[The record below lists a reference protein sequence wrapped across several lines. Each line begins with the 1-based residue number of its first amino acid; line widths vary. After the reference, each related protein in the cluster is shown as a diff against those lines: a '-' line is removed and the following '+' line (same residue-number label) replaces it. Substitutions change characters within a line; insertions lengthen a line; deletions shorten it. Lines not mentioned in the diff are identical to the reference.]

1 MKFITLR
8 KSPVPA
14 LAMTI
19 SLALAAIVVMS
30 AHASGVTNG
39 DGMGVAVANATT
51 LHPGDAFTGVLP
63 HTQTMH
69 IVVALKLRNG
79 AQLDSLVA
87 AHQTLTPT
95 QFVAQHAPT
104 PAQAQAVA
112 TYLTQMGFTNVVIA
126 PNQMLVSADGTA
138 DNAQAAFL
146 TSFARVQTQ
155 DGRTAFANNSDAHIP
170 TSLQDSVLSVIGLQN
185 AYQAHT
191 FAQRAQVQSSAG
203 AASITGHNPTD
214 FSSIYG
220 GTGVPT
226 AAGVSVGIIS
236 EGDLSPTL
244 TDLNLFTTNNSL
256 STVTT
261 QLIYT
266 GASTSDTS
274 ATDEWSLDSQDI
286 IGMSGGQVGQLVFY
300 VMPDFTN
307 PSLVADFN
315 TVMTANAVKIIN
327 VSLGE
332 CETSA
337 EQDGS
342 MAAADQIFEA
352 AVAQG
357 QTFSVS
363 TGDSG
368 SNECTGGSG
377 AIASWPADSPYVVA
391 VGGTT
396 LDAST
401 TTWSSETVW
410 SLGGGSPSTIEP
422 KPSWQD
428 ALVPGTK
435 RGLPDVAF
443 DANPN
448 SGAVIYVF
456 GVPEQYGGT
465 SLASP
470 LFVAEWARMIAIKG
484 TAIGFA
490 APQLYLL
497 PAKVFHDITVG
508 SNGAE
513 TATVGYDFAS
523 GRGSVILSVLSGANG
538 IGTAPLLV
546 VNFNETAS
554 GLVAKFTDTSTDS
567 GGATIV
573 SRSWTFGDGGVSSAA
588 DPSHLFSRAG
598 TYSVT
603 ETVTDTAGYSLGK
616 TTSVTIK

>member
-1 MKFITLR
+1 MKLITLR
-8 KSPVPA
+8 KSPIPA
-14 LAMTI
+14 LAVTI
-19 SLALAAIVVMS
+19 SLALAAAAVMS

-39 DGMGVAVANATT
+39 NSVAVTSATT
-51 LHPGDAFTGVLP
+51 LHPGDVFTGVLP
-63 HTQTMH
+63 HTQPMH

-95 QFVAQHAPT
+95 QFAVQHAPT
-104 PAQAQAVA
+104 PGQAQAVA

-138 DNAQAAFL
+138 GNAQAAFQ
-146 TSFARVQTQ
+146 TSFSRVQIH
-155 DGRTAFANNSDAHIP
+155 DGRAAFANNSDAHIP
-170 TSLQDSVLSVIGLQN
+170 SSLQDSVLSVIGLQN

-191 FAQRAQVQSSAG
+191 FVQRAQVQSGSG
-203 AASITGHNPTD
+203 TASITGHNPTD

-236 EGDLSPTL
+236 EGDLTPTL
-244 TDLNLFTTNNSL
+244 TDLNLFTTNNNL

-266 GASTSDTS
+266 GTSTSDTS

-363 TGDSG
+363 SGDSG
-368 SNECTGGSG
+368 SNECTGGAG

-410 SLGGGSPSTIEP
+410 SGAGGSPSTIEP

-435 RGLPDVAF
+435 RGVPDIAF

-448 SGAVIYVF
+448 SGAVIYLN
-456 GVPEQYGGT
+456 GGTAQYGGT

-573 SRSWTFGDGGVSSAA
+573 ARAWTFGDGGVSSAA

-603 ETVTDTAGYSLGK
+603 ETVSDSAGYALGK
-616 TTSVTIK
+616 TESVTIK